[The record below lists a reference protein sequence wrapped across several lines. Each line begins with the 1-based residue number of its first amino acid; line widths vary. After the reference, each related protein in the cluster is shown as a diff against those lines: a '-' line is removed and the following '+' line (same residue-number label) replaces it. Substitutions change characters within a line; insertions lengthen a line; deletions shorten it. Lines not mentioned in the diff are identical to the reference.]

1 MADRTTRIEIR
12 WGNLLS
18 FLFVSL
24 ASPVPARS
32 FYTSAL
38 TSNSLIFCRSG
49 NCSANNSFY
58 YQPIGFM
65 TATSGEY
72 DIRSNSS
79 VDTVGYIFDSVVHQV
94 TNVSGAILFDDES
107 GGNYQFAMTI
117 SLRAMFN
124 YTLIVT
130 TYWAN
135 ITGPFS
141 VSAAGDPPLTFF
153 ALWLWRL
160 KTETDKSLP
169 TLFNFCWLTE
179 DLLSLLLLHK
189 CSASSYHIR
198 SFFFCALLSVG
209 CNVYA

>member
-12 WGNLLS
+12 WGNVLS

-49 NCSANNSFY
+49 DCSANNSFY

-124 YTLIVT
+124 YNLDSHYILGKHNGTILSQCSWWSTTHFLRIMTLTI
-130 TYWAN
+130 
-135 ITGPFS
+135 
-141 VSAAGDPPLTFF
+141 
-153 ALWLWRL
+153 
-160 KTETDKSLP
+160 
-169 TLFNFCWLTE
+169 E
-179 DLLSLLLLHK
+179 DWD
-189 CSASSYHIR
+189 R
-198 SFFFCALLSVG
+198 
-209 CNVYA
+209 